1 MAKQNKPIRLTKS
14 NTRKYSS
21 SSPSHSS
28 SVMKTKPSSL
38 NYKKF
43 LSERDFLKV
52 AKRASMVQGWSLSS
66 IDFAGNELRFLVN
79 SVTRP
84 GIKYTIIVQVNPID
98 KSVMI
103 DKKAKLYKI
112 LQDAGLKIFC
122 SCPAWGYFGYSYKA
136 WRQGYGIFPETR
148 YPHIRNPHLRGFVCK
163 HLHYVMRLWPFLSRQ
178 IAKQFRDYWTKEQ
191 LEQIDDAIEYALKGI
206 KIDF

>member
-14 NTRKYSS
+14 NTCKYSS
-21 SSPSHSS
+21 SSPSRSS

-52 AKRASMVQGWSLSS
+52 AKRANMVQGWSLSS

-112 LQDAGLKIFC
+112 LQDAGSAGFC
-122 SCPAWGYFGYSYKA
+122 
-136 WRQGYGIFPETR
+136 
-148 YPHIRNPHLRGFVCK
+148 GFSAF
-163 HLHYVMRLWPFLSRQ
+163 WF
-178 IAKQFRDYWTKEQ
+178 
-191 LEQIDDAIEYALKGI
+191 
-206 KIDF
+206 

>member
-1 MAKQNKPIRLTKS
+1 MSDFITAICDFEDDDARP
-14 NTRKYSS
+14 
-21 SSPSHSS
+21 
-28 SVMKTKPSSL
+28 
-38 NYKKF
+38 

-52 AKRASMVQGWSLSS
+52 AKRANMVQGWSLSS

-112 LQDAGLKIFC
+112 LQDAGNAGFC
-122 SCPAWGYFGYSYKA
+122 
-136 WRQGYGIFPETR
+136 
-148 YPHIRNPHLRGFVCK
+148 GFSAFC
-163 HLHYVMRLWPFLSRQ
+163 L
-178 IAKQFRDYWTKEQ
+178 
-191 LEQIDDAIEYALKGI
+191 
-206 KIDF
+206 